1 MAQNLHQIL
10 IHAVFHKRTH
20 AATIRPND
28 QPLLNKC
35 IVNIC
40 HNLQCRVSLQM
51 ALAIMNI
58 CCSFYPHSERY
69 LK

>member
-28 QPLLNKC
+28 QPLLNS
-35 IVNIC
+35 NY
-40 HNLQCRVSLQM
+40 S
-51 ALAIMNI
+51 AIPDI
-58 CCSFYPHSERY
+58 YSAYQFIKP
-69 LK
+69 